1 MALPAPTGPGAGG
14 LPVGGFGTLI
24 NAVTDKLNTQGGM
37 GGISISAPQDILNS
51 IFGDDV
57 LYRIVRFMLTIIV
70 SSAIVECGMWYHVR
84 TIASSSPIMSGILG
98 SVNQCFYICAFFL
111 FMSMI
116 LLLYAIKKGVDD
128 FDRATFTYYTS
139 VMFILA
145 VVRIA
150 LQTIATT
157 AISSILND
165 PTQLV
170 SYDPAVLTD
179 LYNKSGFCKSPA
191 FPIFIFTT
199 LAWIISIIYQFVAA
213 YL

>member
-1 MALPAPTGPGAGG
+1 
-14 LPVGGFGTLI
+14 
-24 NAVTDKLNTQGGM
+24 
-37 GGISISAPQDILNS
+37 
-51 IFGDDV
+51 
-57 LYRIVRFMLTIIV
+57 
-70 SSAIVECGMWYHVR
+70 
-84 TIASSSPIMSGILG
+84 
-98 SVNQCFYICAFFL
+98 
-111 FMSMI
+111 MSMI